1 MVGIQKRNLFVN
13 IWAVLRRLKRIRLK
27 ILFII
32 FEIKGNVVSFF
43 PCFFNSAA
51 QTAETTLESTPPDKK
66 VQIGTSDTICLL
78 MAS

>member
-1 MVGIQKRNLFVN
+1 MKS
-13 IWAVLRRLKRIRLK
+13 K
-27 ILFII
+27 
-32 FEIKGNVVSFF
+32 ENVVSFF